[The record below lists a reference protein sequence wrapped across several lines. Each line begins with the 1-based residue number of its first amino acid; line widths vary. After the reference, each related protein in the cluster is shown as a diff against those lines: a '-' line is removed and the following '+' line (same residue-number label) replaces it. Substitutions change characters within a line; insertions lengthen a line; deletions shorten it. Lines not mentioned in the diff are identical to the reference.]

1 MTHKLIYLVARS
13 RYKVGCAMYAKHE
26 VTLSNLVHFNVSEG
40 MAVKPLEM
48 SLLLVVRFWKI
59 QGNVQVTL
67 VRSNTTKS
75 RPA

>member
-48 SLLLVVRFWKI
+48 SLLLVVRKI